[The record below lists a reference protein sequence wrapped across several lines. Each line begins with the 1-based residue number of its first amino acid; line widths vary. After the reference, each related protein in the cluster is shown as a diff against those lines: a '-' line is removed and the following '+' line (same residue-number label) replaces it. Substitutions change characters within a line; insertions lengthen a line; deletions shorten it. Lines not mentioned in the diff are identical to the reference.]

1 MGQEEPGLGGAAN
14 MPPFGR
20 ESMHREDDAFDADYE
35 EDDEPRPRSRRRAP
49 HGPRERINQGMRDMA
64 DQIQMAAERLDEL
77 ADERLGDAPG
87 PLARAGEVARGVAD
101 RMDSVAEYLRN
112 NEVDDVRHGLE
123 RQVSE
128 KPLQSILVAV
138 AAGWLVGKVLR

>member
-1 MGQEEPGLGGAAN
+1 MGQEEQGMGGAAN

-20 ESMHREDDAFDADYE
+20 ESMRRDE
-35 EDDEPRPRSRRRAP
+35 EDFEAEYEDEEPRYRSRRRRP
-49 HGPRERINQGMRDMA
+49 HGPRERIHQGMRDMA
-64 DQIQMAAERLDEL
+64 DQLQMAAERLDEL
-77 ADERLGDAPG
+77 ADERLADAPG

-112 NEVDDVRHGLE
+112 NEVEDVRRGLE
-123 RQVSE
+123 RRVRE
-128 KPLQSILVAV
+128 KPFQSILVAV